1 MLSDTQLEAFSRHL
15 LLPGFELEHQERL
28 AESRVL
34 IVGCGGLGNPLALY
48 LAAAGVGELCVADG
62 DTVSLSNLHRQVLFS
77 SGQIGEPKAACV
89 AHHLRKQFPS
99 CSTHYNAAYL
109 DGDALR
115 EAIGRVDLVAD
126 ASDNYPTRFA
136 LNRACIAALKPW
148 VSAAAVRTEGQLL
161 SIDVAHG
168 SPCYRCLYPRD
179 GDVSALSCSESGVLG
194 PVVGMMAMLQAMEI
208 IKLLTGWGEPLG
220 DRLLMVDLSTYAQ
233 HTLMRS
239 RREDCVDCGSP
250 QGQQSTE

>member
-1 MLSDTQLEAFSRHL
+1 MAVGMLSDAQLEAFSRHL

-28 AESRVL
+28 SDSRVL

-77 SGQIGEPKAACV
+77 SEQIGQSKAACV
-89 AHHLRKQFPS
+89 AYYLRKQFPN
-99 CSTHYNAAYL
+99 CSTHYNAAYM
-109 DGDALR
+109 DGDALH
-115 EAIGRVDLVAD
+115 EAVGRFDLVAD

-136 LNRACIAALKPW
+136 LNRACIAASKPW

-161 SIDVAHG
+161 SIDVANG
-168 SPCYRCLYPRD
+168 TPCYRCLYPRE
-179 GDVSALSCSESGVLG
+179 GDASALSCSESGVLG
-194 PVVGMMAMLQAMEI
+194 PVVGMMAMLQAMEV

-220 DRLLMVDLSTYAQ
+220 DRLLMMDLSTYAQ
-233 HTLMRS
+233 HTLWRS
-239 RREDCVDCGSP
+239 RREDCADCGSP
-250 QGQQSTE
+250 QS